1 MRSRPAV
8 HTETLLALAAIFVLV
23 AGNGPFWHAALAS
36 RPWAEPATWLFAG
49 AIFVSLVSLH
59 FALAAI
65 FSTRHTVKP
74 LLTLLLVATAA
85 ASYFMERYAVY
96 LDRTMM
102 ANVTATNYKEA
113 RELLG
118 WGMAGHVLLYGLLP
132 SALVWWPA
140 IKTRPWRRAAAVRFA
155 CVVGALVISVGSLLV
170 VFADFASLM
179 RNHREMRWL
188 ITPANALVAMVQ
200 NALDQSLPAG
210 QPKAVVAA
218 DAKVV
223 APARERPML
232 FVLVVG
238 ETARA
243 QNFSLNGYARQT
255 NPELAKRGVIDF
267 PDAKSCGTSTEVSLP
282 CMFSAFG
289 RAHYDERKIATH
301 ESVLNVLAR
310 AGVGVLWRDNQSG
323 CKGVCDGLPVQQ
335 LDHENVPGICND
347 GQCFDEILLQGM
359 DRVLQDHRGN
369 MLVVMHQ
376 LGSHGPSYYKRY
388 PPAFRKFL
396 PACESDDLRQCDA
409 KAIVNAYDNTIL
421 YTDFFLGKVIDFL
434 AEAQKS
440 HDTALLYMSDH
451 GESLGEGGLYLH
463 GIPYAIAPQAQTHVP
478 FVLWMSPAF
487 RSDVGVDEA
496 CMRTR
501 AAQPVSHDDL
511 FHTLLGVFDVRTSV
525 YDPKLDIFAGCR
537 TKQSS

>member
-210 QPKAVVAA
+210 QP
-218 DAKVV
+218 
-223 APARERPML
+223 
-232 FVLVVG
+232 
-238 ETARA
+238 
-243 QNFSLNGYARQT
+243 
-255 NPELAKRGVIDF
+255 
-267 PDAKSCGTSTEVSLP
+267 
-282 CMFSAFG
+282 
-289 RAHYDERKIATH
+289 
-301 ESVLNVLAR
+301 
-310 AGVGVLWRDNQSG
+310 
-323 CKGVCDGLPVQQ
+323 
-335 LDHENVPGICND
+335 
-347 GQCFDEILLQGM
+347 
-359 DRVLQDHRGN
+359 
-369 MLVVMHQ
+369 
-376 LGSHGPSYYKRY
+376 
-388 PPAFRKFL
+388 
-396 PACESDDLRQCDA
+396 
-409 KAIVNAYDNTIL
+409 
-421 YTDFFLGKVIDFL
+421 
-434 AEAQKS
+434 
-440 HDTALLYMSDH
+440 
-451 GESLGEGGLYLH
+451 
-463 GIPYAIAPQAQTHVP
+463 
-478 FVLWMSPAF
+478 
-487 RSDVGVDEA
+487 
-496 CMRTR
+496 
-501 AAQPVSHDDL
+501 
-511 FHTLLGVFDVRTSV
+511 
-525 YDPKLDIFAGCR
+525 
-537 TKQSS
+537 

>member
-8 HTETLLALAAIFVLV
+8 HTETLLAFAAIFILV
-23 AGNGPFWHAALAS
+23 AGNGPFWRAALAS

-49 AIFVSLVSLH
+49 AIFVSLVALH

-74 LLTLLLVATAA
+74 LLTALFVGTAA

-118 WGMAGHVLLYGLLP
+118 WGMAVHVLLWGVLP
-132 SALVWWPA
+132 SAFVWWPT
-140 IKTRPWRRAAAVRFA
+140 IKTRPWRRAAAIRFA
-155 CVVGALVISVGSLLV
+155 CVVGALVVSVGSLLV

-188 ITPANALVAMVQ
+188 ITPANALVAMAQ
-200 NALDQSLPAG
+200 NALDESVPAG
-210 QPKAVVAA
+210 QPKAAVAP

-223 APARERPML
+223 VPTRERPML

-243 QNFSLNGYARQT
+243 QNFSLNGYARDT

-267 PDAKSCGTSTEVSLP
+267 PNAKSCGTSTEVSLP

-289 RAHYDERKIATH
+289 RAHYDEQKIATH

-335 LDHENVPGICND
+335 LDHENVPGLCKD

-388 PPAFRKFL
+388 PPAFEKFK

-409 KAIVNAYDNTIL
+409 QAIVNAYDNTIL
-421 YTDFFLGKVIDFL
+421 YTDFFLGKAIDFL
-434 AEAQKS
+434 ADAQKT

-451 GESLGEGGLYLH
+451 GESLGESGLYLH
-463 GIPYAIAPQAQTHVP
+463 GIPYAIAPDAQTHVP

-487 RSDVGVDEA
+487 RNDVGIDEA
-496 CMRTR
+496 CMRAR
-501 AAQPVSHDDL
+501 ATQPVSHDDL
-511 FHTLLGVFDVRTSV
+511 FHTLLGVFDVRTSA
-525 YDPKLDIFAGCR
+525 YDPKLDVFAGCR
-537 TKQSS
+537 TKRSN

>member
-1 MRSRPAV
+1 
-8 HTETLLALAAIFVLV
+8 
-23 AGNGPFWHAALAS
+23 
-36 RPWAEPATWLFAG
+36 
-49 AIFVSLVSLH
+49 
-59 FALAAI
+59 
-65 FSTRHTVKP
+65 
-74 LLTLLLVATAA
+74 
-85 ASYFMERYAVY
+85 
-96 LDRTMM
+96 
-102 ANVTATNYKEA
+102 
-113 RELLG
+113 
-118 WGMAGHVLLYGLLP
+118 
-132 SALVWWPA
+132 
-140 IKTRPWRRAAAVRFA
+140 
-155 CVVGALVISVGSLLV
+155 
-170 VFADFASLM
+170 
-179 RNHREMRWL
+179 
-188 ITPANALVAMVQ
+188 
-200 NALDQSLPAG
+200 
-210 QPKAVVAA
+210 
-218 DAKVV
+218 
-223 APARERPML
+223 
-232 FVLVVG
+232 
-238 ETARA
+238 
-243 QNFSLNGYARQT
+243 
-255 NPELAKRGVIDF
+255 
-267 PDAKSCGTSTEVSLP
+267 
-282 CMFSAFG
+282 
-289 RAHYDERKIATH
+289 
-301 ESVLNVLAR
+301 
-310 AGVGVLWRDNQSG
+310 
-323 CKGVCDGLPVQQ
+323 
-335 LDHENVPGICND
+335 
-347 GQCFDEILLQGM
+347 M

-496 CMRTR
+496 CMRAR